1 MADFMIPFLLCNV
14 YISII
19 IGILLAARH
28 LLRNILSSRM
38 QYHLW
43 FILLGLLA
51 IPFLPFPLTGISQ
64 IFPLSAVFRF
74 FPATQA
80 GNALGLKMTPDPPG
94 NMDWLNDFALST
106 GRQASA
112 VGAVLLGI
120 WLLGVFFMALLTI
133 KSSLRFRTIKKSSLP
148 LQNREIQR
156 LYRSCQKELKIRKE
170 IPLYS
175 TAFLKSPVMTGIL
188 KPCIYLPIHLISD
201 YAGSQGLGYIRYTHG
216 ASRNSCP
223 SRAQGLDPIRYMLLH
238 ELQHFRHKDALVGC
252 LMTLAGIVYWF
263 NPLVWIAWRE
273 MRNDRETA
281 CDASV
286 LKMLEPDFYQDYGN
300 TLINF
305 AEKLSRFPFPFTA
318 GLSGNMAQIKRRII
332 NIATYEKPSLK
343 KQLTGMT
350 VFLMT
355 AVLLL
360 GAAPILSVDAATGS
374 DYQWETSHKNISL
387 IDLSSHFVGY
397 EGSFVLYDMAQDA
410 WSIYNREHASLRVS
424 PNSTYKIYGALLGL
438 EEGVITPEDSFM
450 KWNGE
455 HYPFPEWNRDQTL
468 QSAMGSSVNWY
479 FQEID
484 RRLGNSAVDH
494 YIRKIGYG
502 NENTGGSLSTYWMES
517 SLEISPIEQV
527 ELLQKLYTNSFG
539 FHLENINAVK
549 DSIFLTSSES
559 GSLYGKTG
567 TGQIDGRDINGW
579 FVGYTESPDNTYFFA
594 ANILADDE
602 ASGSNAAKIAL
613 SVLSEMN
620 IWMNQSG
627 H

>member
-1 MADFMIPFLLCNV
+1 MSDFMIPFLLCNV

-19 IGILLAARH
+19 IGVLLAARH
-28 LLRNILSSRM
+28 LLRNSLSSRM

-51 IPFLPFPLTGISQ
+51 IPFLPFPLTGVSQ

-74 FPATQA
+74 FPVIQA
-80 GNALGLKMTPDPPG
+80 GNALGLKMAPDSAG
-94 NMDWLNDFALST
+94 DMDWLNDFALST

-112 VGAVLLGI
+112 PGAVLLGI
-120 WLLGVFFMALLTI
+120 WLLGIFFMALLTI
-133 KSSLRFRTIKKSSLP
+133 KSSLRFQTIKKSSLP

-175 TAFLKSPVMTGIL
+175 TAFLKSPVMTGVL

-201 YAGSQGLGYIRYTHG
+201 YTEAEGLR
-216 ASRNSCP
+216 
-223 SRAQGLDPIRYMLLH
+223 PIRYMLLH
-238 ELQHFRHKDALVGC
+238 ELQHFRHRDALVGC
-252 LMTLAGIVYWF
+252 LMTLAGTVYWF
-263 NPLVWIAWRE
+263 NPLLWIAWRE
-273 MRNDRETA
+273 MMYDRETA

-286 LKMLEPDFYQDYGN
+286 LKMLEPDFYQDYGH

-305 AEKLSRFPFPFTA
+305 AEKLSRFPFPFAA
-318 GLSGNMAQIKRRII
+318 GLSGNMAHIKRRII
-332 NIATYEKPSLK
+332 NIAAYEKPTLK
-343 KQLTGMT
+343 KQLTDIT
-350 VFLMT
+350 AFLMT
-355 AVLLL
+355 AVILL
-360 GAAPILSVDAATGS
+360 GAAPILSVNASMGS

-387 IDLSSHFVGY
+387 MDLSSHFKGY
-397 EGSFVLYDMAQDA
+397 EGSFVLYDMAQDT

-438 EEGVITPEDSFM
+438 EEGVITPKDSFI

-455 HYPFPEWNRDQTL
+455 HDPFPEWNRDQTL
-468 QSAMGSSVNWY
+468 QSAMGFSVNWY

-494 YIRKIGYG
+494 YIHKIGYG

-527 ELLQKLYTNSFG
+527 ELLRKLYTNSFG
-539 FHLENINAVK
+539 FHLKNINAVK

-567 TGQIDGRDINGW
+567 TGQIDGRDVNGW
-579 FVGYTESPDNTYFFA
+579 FVGYTESSDNTYFFA

-602 ASGSNAAKIAL
+602 ASGSNAAKIVL
-613 SVLSEMN
+613 SVLNEMN
-620 IWMNQSG
+620 IWSRMPINQSG

>member
-1 MADFMIPFLLCNV
+1 MSDFMIPFLLCNV

-19 IGILLAARH
+19 IGVLLAARH
-28 LLRNILSSRM
+28 LLRNSLSSRM

-51 IPFLPFPLTGISQ
+51 IPFLPFPLTGVSQ

-74 FPATQA
+74 FPVTQA
-80 GNALGLKMTPDPPG
+80 GNALGLKMAPDPAG
-94 NMDWLNDFALST
+94 DMDWLNDFALST

-112 VGAVLLGI
+112 PGAVLLGI
-120 WLLGVFFMALLTI
+120 WLLGIFFMALLTI

-156 LYRSCQKELKIRKE
+156 LYRSCQKELEIRKE

-175 TAFLKSPVMTGIL
+175 TAFLKSPVMTGVL

-201 YAGSQGLGYIRYTHG
+201 YTEAEGLR
-216 ASRNSCP
+216 
-223 SRAQGLDPIRYMLLH
+223 PIRYMLLH
-238 ELQHFRHKDALVGC
+238 ELQHFRHRDALVGC

-273 MRNDRETA
+273 MMYDRETA

-286 LKMLEPDFYQDYGN
+286 LKMLEPDFYQDYGH

-305 AEKLSRFPFPFTA
+305 AEKLSRFPFAA
-318 GLSGNMAQIKRRII
+318 GLSGNMAHIKRRII
-332 NIATYEKPSLK
+332 NIAAYEKPTLK
-343 KQLTGMT
+343 KQLTGIT
-350 VFLMT
+350 AFLMI
-355 AVLLL
+355 AVILL
-360 GAAPILSVDAATGS
+360 GAAPILSVNASMGS

-387 IDLSSHFVGY
+387 MDLSSHFEGY
-397 EGSFVLYDMAQDA
+397 EGSFVLYDMAQDT

-424 PNSTYKIYGALLGL
+424 PNSTYKIYDALLGL
-438 EEGVITPEDSFM
+438 EEGVITPKDSFI

-455 HYPFPEWNRDQTL
+455 HDPFPEWNRDQTL
-468 QSAMGSSVNWY
+468 QSAMGFSVNWY

-494 YIRKIGYG
+494 YIHKIGYG

-527 ELLQKLYTNSFG
+527 ELLRKLYTNSFG
-539 FHLENINAVK
+539 FHLKNINAVK

-567 TGQIDGRDINGW
+567 TGQIDGRDVNGW
-579 FVGYTESPDNTYFFA
+579 FVGYTESSNNTYFFA

-602 ASGSNAAKIAL
+602 ASGSNAAKIVL
-613 SVLSEMN
+613 SVLNEMN
-620 IWMNQSG
+620 IWSRMPINQSG